1 MNSLRRV
8 GSLVALAMLVLAGSA
23 VGSPN
28 PQSFGYEEW
37 EDAVKVRDVDP
48 RDAVYPF
55 RVTPEMVAWAED
67 KVRAYSTAN
76 PETRL
81 DVLQRALFD
90 ANEFDF
96 SYDEIRTLTA
106 EDAFAVRSGN
116 CMSFTAMFVA
126 LSRSLEIPTFLV
138 SVRKQ
143 PGVQREG
150 GLVVVNRHVVA
161 GYRGP
166 SKMHIFDFYVST
178 SAPYVTQMVID
189 DVMASAIYHTNLGG
203 LAIREGDLDGALRHL
218 ELATALS
225 PEWAP
230 GWINLGVVHY
240 RLGDVDGA
248 LRHYQQALSVEPGNS
263 SALTNMAH
271 VYGDLGREV
280 EARTALKA
288 AADKTKNPFTL
299 ISMADSEMVRGDL
312 NGARKYLRRARWW
325 YGREPEVY
333 DALAR
338 LARLERDDNK
348 AEKYSRRAAE
358 LRSRV
363 AEAAS
368 AR

>member
-1 MNSLRRV
+1 MNILRRA
-8 GSLVALAMLVLAGSA
+8 GFLVPLAMLVFAGSA
-23 VGSPN
+23 VGRPT
-28 PQSFGYEEW
+28 PRSFGHAEW

-48 RDAVYPF
+48 RDVVYPF
-55 RVTPEMVAWAED
+55 QATPEMVAWAEG

-76 PETRL
+76 PEIRL
-81 DVLQRALFD
+81 NVLQRALFD
-90 ANEFDF
+90 ANEFSF
-96 SYDEIRTLTA
+96 SYDEVRTLTA

-116 CMSFTAMFVA
+116 CMSFTSMFVA
-126 LSRSLEIPTFLV
+126 LSRSLDIPTFLL

-143 PGVQREG
+143 PGVQRQG

-166 SKMHIFDFYVST
+166 NKVHIFDFYVTT

-218 ELATALS
+218 EIATALS

-248 LRHYQQALSVEPGNS
+248 LRHYQQALFVEPGNS

-271 VYGDLGREV
+271 VYRDLGREV
-280 EARTALKA
+280 EARTALRA
-288 AADKTKNPFTL
+288 AADHTKNPFTL
-299 ISMADSEMVRGDL
+299 ISMANAEMLRGELD
-312 NGARKYLRRARWW
+312 GARKYLRRARWW

-338 LARLERDDNK
+338 LARLEREDNK
-348 AEKYSRRAAE
+348 AEKHSRRAAE

-363 AEAAS
+363 AEAAT